1 MKDLARRLPTTVVLI
16 VFAYAA
22 IRFLPVPYFSALLF
36 LLVSL
41 AAWELLRLTRPSK
54 HVWPLA
60 FTNGLLVA
68 LAFTVPW
75 FGIWP
80 TPWSAACWPTAL
92 FFLFTVQD
100 KARLD
105 SFARDWG
112 ILALSVMYLYFPL
125 FFLLELKKLGPNYLF
140 FLIFVIAVGDSGA
153 YFVGSA
159 IGKHKIYPVASPKKS
174 LEGLIA
180 AILTAGLSGWLS
192 ILLFPIPVHDDPGCP
207 VNARRRI
214 DRRGHRIVLPAFRPG
229 GVAVQARRRPEGFR
243 HPAAGPRRRPGPR
256 RQLYFLRPAAVYP
269 DPLFL
274 EVSACP
280 FQRREGP

>member
-1 MKDLARRLPTTVVLI
+1 MKDLSRRLPTTLVLI
-16 VFAYAA
+16 IFAYAA
-22 IRFLPVPYFSALLF
+22 IRFLPVPYFAALLY

-41 AAWELLRLTRPSK
+41 AAWELLRLTRPGK

-68 LAFTVPW
+68 LAFAMPDNYL
-75 FGIWP
+75 GL
-80 TPWSAACWPTAL
+80 AL
-92 FFLFTVQD
+92 VGCLLADGLYFLFATST
-100 KARLD
+100 KERLD
-105 SFARDWG
+105 SLARDWG

-159 IGKHKIYPVASPKKS
+159 MGRHKIYPVASPKKS

-192 ILLFPIPVHDDPGCP
+192 LLLFPIPLTTVLGGPSTLAAVLTGAVIGLFSQLSDPVESLFKRAAGQKDSGTLLP
-207 VNARRRI
+207 
-214 DRRGHRIVLPAFRPG
+214 GHG
-229 GVAVQARRRPEGFR
+229 GVLDRVDSYIFCAPLLYILI
-243 HPAAGPRRRPGPR
+243 
-256 RQLYFLRPAAVYP
+256 LYFWN
-269 DPLFL
+269 
-274 EVSACP
+274 
-280 FQRREGP
+280 